1 MNDKSFSITLIIV
14 FGLSGLL
21 LLIGAWTIP
30 SLQTDKLTASLA
42 GAIGIGFAAVRWILL
57 RRESHTAH
65 NETVPVR
72 VSTMHHE
79 RNG

>member
-30 SLQTDKLTASLA
+30 SLQTDKITASLA
-42 GAIGIGFAAVRWILL
+42 GGIGIGFAAVRWILL
-57 RRESHTAH
+57 RRESTTPRDETAA
-65 NETVPVR
+65 VR